1 MAFGTILG
9 QAPDLSNILT
19 KDEASG
25 LYLTKTEAN
34 QNFATKNEISNIQ
47 APRYNIYHTSF
58 SNRQFMFWSSN
69 EPRPFPV
76 DVKLVF
82 KNITY
87 SVATNTINF
96 YARTKTGNLTLFT
109 FRNNIQNN
117 AFWSMNFEIN
127 QGNVVFYSDIDTGEL
142 QLSVSGI
149 DSSNVVNVQ
158 YVDKNAMTIKPIRD
172 FIILSDLG
180 ASYNISGNID
190 IIWYY

>member
-87 SVATNTINF
+87 SVATDTINF

-117 AFWSMNFEIN
+117 AFWSMNFKIN

>member
-1 MAFGTILG
+1 MAIGTILG
-9 QAPDLSNILT
+9 QQPDLSNTLT

-34 QNFATKNEISNIQ
+34 QNYATKSEISNIQ

-87 SVATNTINF
+87 SIATNTINF

-109 FRNNIQNN
+109 FMNNIQNN
-117 AFWSMNFEIN
+117 ACWSMNFKIN

>member
-1 MAFGTILG
+1 MAIGTILG
-9 QAPDLSNILT
+9 QAPDLSNTLT

-34 QNFATKNEISNIQ
+34 QNFATKNEISNMQ

-87 SVATNTINF
+87 SIETNTINF
-96 YARTKTGNLTLFT
+96 YTRTKTGNLTLFA

-117 AFWSMNFEIN
+117 AFWSMNFKIN
-127 QGNVVFYSDIDTGEL
+127 QGNVLFYNDINTGEL

-172 FIILSDLG
+172 FIILSDLS

>member
-1 MAFGTILG
+1 MAIGTILG
-9 QAPDLSNILT
+9 QAPDLSNTLT

-34 QNFATKNEISNIQ
+34 QNFATKNEISNMQ

-87 SVATNTINF
+87 SVATDTINF
-96 YARTKTGNLTLFT
+96 YFQATNSNLTLFK
-109 FRNNIQNN
+109 FNGKSQND
-117 AFWSMNFEIN
+117 AHWSMNFNIN
-127 QGNVVFYSDIDTGEL
+127 QGKLIFDKDINNVYPSLTVLGW
-142 QLSVSGI
+142 
-149 DSSNVVNVQ
+149 DSSSCFAIQ

>member
-1 MAFGTILG
+1 MAIGTILG
-9 QAPDLSNILT
+9 QALDLSNTLT

-34 QNFATKNEISNIQ
+34 SNYATKSEISNIQ

-76 DVKLVF
+76 DVKLIF

-87 SVATNTINF
+87 SVESNYIDF
-96 YARTKTGNLTLFT
+96 YSFLISGNLLLFR
-109 FRNNIQNN
+109 FEGKSQNN
-117 AFWSMNFEIN
+117 AYWSMDFGLNKGAYAFSTIN
-127 QGNVVFYSDIDTGEL
+127 
-142 QLSVSGI
+142 
-149 DSSNVVNVQ
+149 SSPSLGVPGVNSSSAIKIQ
-158 YVDKNAMTIKPIRD
+158 YVDRNTMTIKPVND
-172 FIILSDLG
+172 FIITTNIS
-180 ASYNISGNID
+180 ANYNISGNID

>member
-1 MAFGTILG
+1 MAIGTILG
-9 QAPDLSNILT
+9 QQPDLSNTLT

-34 QNFATKNEISNIQ
+34 QNYATKSEISNIQ

-76 DVKLVF
+76 NVKLIF

-87 SVATNTINF
+87 SEQSNSISF
-96 YARTKTGNLTLFT
+96 YFKAITGNLTLFK
-109 FRNNIQNN
+109 FNGKAQNN
-117 AFWSMNFEIN
+117 AYWSMDFRIN
-127 QGNVVFYSDIDTGEL
+127 NGALAFDTGVVGTNL
-142 QLSVSGI
+142 TLNVSGY
-149 DSSNVVNVQ
+149 DSSSSVAIQ
-158 YVDKNAMTIKPIRD
+158 YVDKNAMTIKPVSD

>member
-1 MAFGTILG
+1 MAIGTILG
-9 QAPDLSNILT
+9 QQPDLSNTLT

-34 QNFATKNEISNIQ
+34 QNYATKSEISNIQ

-76 DVKLVF
+76 NVKLVF

-87 SVATNTINF
+87 SVETSLINF
-96 YARTKTGNLTLFT
+96 YFRAKTGNLTLFT
-109 FRNNIQNN
+109 FHNNIQNN
-117 AFWSMNFEIN
+117 ACWSMNFRIN
-127 QGNVVFYSDIDTGEL
+127 QGTSAFYQDIDKGYL
-142 QLSVSGI
+142 QLGVSGI

-158 YVDKNAMTIKPIRD
+158 YVDKNAMTIKPVQD